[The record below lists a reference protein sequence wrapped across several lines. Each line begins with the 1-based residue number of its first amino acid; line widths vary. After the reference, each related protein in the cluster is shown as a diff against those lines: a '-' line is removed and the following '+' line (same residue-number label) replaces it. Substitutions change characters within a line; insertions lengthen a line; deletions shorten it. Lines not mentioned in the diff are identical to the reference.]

1 MSKKYLIEIKI
12 LTSGFCNLRGMLA
25 IPKNNNI
32 SLLKLYYEQ
41 QKEDE
46 NEPKIIDIKDF
57 VFE

>member
-12 LTSGFCNLRGMLA
+12 LNSGFCNLRGMLA